1 MKSIKKSLLLFVV
14 VSFVAFPS
22 CKKKGCTDPNSLAFN
37 EEAKKDDGSCTEPTA
52 VKKAL
57 VFKST
62 ATWCPYCGDWGAT
75 YSSNISNDYSDCQ
88 VIELHGDNEFGS
100 DVVDAIEDALPPNG
114 RPHFYLGTTDIDN
127 NYSLLSNAVS
137 GELADAVEVSMAM
150 ETSTNGSAMN
160 VRVQSKWV
168 GVMSGEYKLAVY
180 ILEDGQ
186 VAEQQVNGS
195 PSDPNFVHNYV
206 LRSEASNLPFGKD
219 IVINGDGNL
228 EEFDVTL
235 GSGLVPA
242 NCYPVAVIWKKNGT
256 NYDFINFVK

>member
-1 MKSIKKSLLLFVV
+1 MKNIKKSLLLFAI

-22 CKKKGCTDPNSLAFN
+22 CKKKGCTDPNSVAFN

-52 VKKAL
+52 LKKAL

-62 ATWCPYCGDWGAT
+62 ATWCPYCGDWGST
-75 YSSNISNDYSDCQ
+75 YSTNISNDYSNCQ
-88 VIELHGDNEFGS
+88 VIELHDDNEFGS
-100 DVVDAIEDALPPNG
+100 AIVDAIEDALPPAG
-114 RPHFYLGTTDIDN
+114 RPHFYLGTTDVDN

-137 GELADAVEVSMAM
+137 GELAAAVEVSMAM

-160 VRVQSKWV
+160 IKVQSKWL
-168 GVMSGEYKLAVY
+168 GAIIGEFKLAVY

-186 VAEQQVNGS
+186 VAEQDIIGS
-195 PSDPNFVHNYV
+195 PSDPNFVHNHV

-242 NCYPVAVIWKKNGT
+242 NCYPVAVIWKKNGA
-256 NYDFINFVK
+256 NHDFINFVK

>member
-1 MKSIKKSLLLFVV
+1 MKKIKISLLLIAV

-52 VKKAL
+52 IKKAL
-57 VFKST
+57 VFKMT

-75 YSSNISNDYSDCQ
+75 YASNISSDYSDCQ

-100 DVVDAIEDALPPNG
+100 TIVDDIEATLAPNG

-137 GELADAVEVSMAM
+137 NELAAAVEVSMAM
-150 ETSTNGSAMN
+150 EASTNGSAMN
-160 VRVQSKWV
+160 IRVQSKWV
-168 GVMSGEYKLAVY
+168 GSMSGEYKLAVY

-186 VAEQQVNGS
+186 VAEQQISGS

-242 NCYPVAVIWKKNGT
+242 NCYPVAVIWKKNGA
-256 NYDFINFVK
+256 NHDFINFVK